1 MKKALLALA
10 LLVVAALWMGERVQ
24 PGQEPMYVLIGA
36 GVAMLALEG
45 ALQMRRH
52 AAITPAT

>member
-1 MKKALLALA
+1 MVSVGREPL

-36 GVAMLALEG
+36 GVALLALDG
-45 ALQMRRH
+45 AWQMRRPAGAR
-52 AAITPAT
+52 AA